1 MMDNLNAINQADAGF
16 AQAHAAAV
24 AAQDSTR
31 PVALPQGQSFASAM
45 DNASSSK
52 VTAMAQL
59 AKNGGATSR
68 LPALVTPRASAQ
80 TQIEQVLGDTLG
92 VSNARA
98 LAQLSELMNTGGDS
112 NFDVA
117 RNVVSSRSVLATLS
131 GQVVQSPTGYNSNS
145 IRRSITPP
153 AGSEPVAVSG
163 KNAVKATSQADAF
176 KTYEQAV
183 SGTLSSQFESGEAGI
198 AAIGYDSHGG
208 TSYGKYQI
216 SSKAGSMDHF
226 IKFLRS
232 ESPAYAK
239 RLAAAGE
246 ANTGSKSGAM
256 PNEWKKIAKENPAL
270 FEDLQERFIHDSHY
284 KPALQAVS
292 QRTGLSGEHMSPA
305 LQEVLWST
313 AVQHG
318 PNGAARIFSRA
329 MAGLDE
335 NVAKNPGTEAFEKAM
350 IENVYAARSTQ
361 FGSSTQRVQNAVQN
375 RLEQEKGLA
384 LAMVEAIAV

>member
-1 MMDNLNAINQADAGF
+1 MMDNLNVINKGDAAF
-16 AQAHAAAV
+16 SSAHVAAA
-24 AAQDSTR
+24 AAQDPAR
-31 PVALPQGQSFASAM
+31 LNALPQGQSFASAM
-45 DNASSSK
+45 DNASNGNK
-52 VTAMAQL
+52 ITAMAQL
-59 AKNGGATSR
+59 AQNGGATSR
-68 LPALVTPRASAQ
+68 LPAQVTPRASAQ
-80 TQIEQVLGDTLG
+80 SQIEEVLGDSLG
-92 VSNARA
+92 ISNARA

-145 IRRSITPP
+145 IRRTINPP
-153 AGSEPVAVSG
+153 AGGEAVAASN
-163 KNAVKATSQADAF
+163 KQISRAEAF

-246 ANTGSKSGAM
+246 ANTGSKAGAM
-256 PNEWKKIAKENPAL
+256 PTEWKKIAKENPAL
-270 FEDLQERFIHDSHY
+270 FEDLQERFIHNSHY
-284 KPALQAVS
+284 KPALEAVS
-292 QRTGLSGEHMSPA
+292 QRTGLSGDKMSPA

-329 MAGLDE
+329 MANLDE
-335 NVAKNPGTEAFEKAM
+335 KVAQNPGTEAFEKAM

-375 RLEQEKGLA
+375 RLAQEKGLA
-384 LAMVEAIAV
+384 LAMVGAIEV